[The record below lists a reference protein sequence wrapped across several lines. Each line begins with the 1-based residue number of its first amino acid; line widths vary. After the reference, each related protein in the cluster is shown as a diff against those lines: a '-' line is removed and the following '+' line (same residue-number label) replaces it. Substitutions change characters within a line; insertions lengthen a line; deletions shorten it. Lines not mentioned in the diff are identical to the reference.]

1 MKQLSIFI
9 VFIFCGKMIFAQQ
22 ENAPKTYALVIGV
35 AKYLDPEIPQLQFAN
50 RDATIFAEFLR
61 SKAGGSVP
69 KENIRL
75 LVDETATSGA
85 VTNAI
90 YWLKEICNKGDK
102 VYIYFSGHGDL
113 ENITMY
119 NNGFLIC
126 YDSPPFNYVN
136 LALSINY
143 LNDIANTIS
152 IKKQA
157 HVIMITD
164 ACHSGKMTEKVF
176 KGNFLAGNQLRTVK
190 NNEIRIT
197 SSAADQLSNEKA
209 DWGGGRGVFSYYLI
223 NGLKGLAVRSNADKI
238 TLDDIR
244 VYLDS
249 SLKND
254 LVLKQDSTIQ
264 TPVVNGK
271 GNFILSQIDT
281 TALITAKKEVT
292 QDTLMHRM
300 MMVMAAAPEETTP
313 DQYFYNLLKQYRIEG
328 ITDSFSL
335 NEVPAETIPFVLIDS
350 LIKQDYN
357 ESGKTKLQ
365 ELKQTLLANK
375 ETLKEFKNTLAT
387 AFDEAGQRVIT
398 QYLRGDAAELEKR
411 RYYNVGNNSYNVYP
425 RMFEV
430 ALKLVSPDNIY
441 YYNNLKVKL
450 HYFSGVNARLK
461 ITVESDKDKRKQW
474 IEAALAEQKKALKLE
489 QYAPYIYNEIGIL
502 YSYKNDFL
510 KAAANFRNAA
520 NRAPNWAIPYSNLA
534 DLYTANNQ
542 LEKARLYID
551 TAKSLQPDYQD
562 IYNSFGLIY
571 EKKKSLLQA
580 EEAFHKSI
588 KLNSLNYLP
597 FERLGFLYMN
607 TNKYAV
613 ADSFLFEAAS
623 RKKGYFFD
631 EQNNPRHMRLPKVT
645 NIPGIESITDPR
657 LVAPND
663 VAGHFALGYQAL
675 RDFDRVAAEDEF
687 RKVIEL
693 DKKNPLA
700 YHYLG
705 RTLFEQKRWQE
716 CELILKLAMDHYM
729 EYPSWLRY
737 SDSLLARSALDF
749 FTDLGIDSCFRYGY
763 YNQQEDYLMLAQLY
777 QNWGHYGEAE
787 TYYLKFIESDSAY
800 FPGYIQLARLYE
812 NTGRYNE
819 AEMLLNN
826 YYIKYQKG
834 MAEILNFYKRITQQF
849 PENGEWFLKAGLF
862 QFAFAQKEPGRYWDD
877 TKIIDPFTGEISYAY
892 LQKSAYKIPDP
903 ILPRL
908 IPYGTV
914 IKHIDPKV
922 RLMPFTDGIYFLKK
936 SLRTLAF
943 DEKLLAGINGKIG
956 DLYDWQG
963 LPDSAVYFFQAS
975 IDLNADDAGI
985 RNRMVETLLKTYRF
999 TEALIQL
1006 DSLSNRNELN
1016 FAKELML
1023 VKYKIQDGQIKEAEK
1038 ILGEAEKINPSFN
1051 LELALLKA
1059 TLAEKNG
1066 NIKQALEIYTGI
1078 YQMNKNDS
1086 INLYNMARQYA
1097 LLGNKTEAWKWLEMA
1112 MQQGFNYRNVL
1123 QYDPALKNL
1132 RKQGASH
1139 PRFLDLKAKE
1149 YFSSDFTRWNEMFT
1163 GLTENPASS
1172 FK

>member
-1 MKQLSIFI
+1 MRKLSIFI
-9 VFIFCGKMIFAQQ
+9 IIIFCSNIIFAQQ
-22 ENAPKTYALVIGV
+22 ETAPKTYALIIGV
-35 AKYLDPEIPQLQFAN
+35 AKYLYPEIPQLQFAN

-126 YDSPPFNYVN
+126 YDSPSFNYVN
-136 LALSINY
+136 LALSIDY

-176 KGNFLAGNQLRTVK
+176 KGNFLAANQLRTAK
-190 NNEIRIT
+190 KNEIRIT
-197 SSAADQLSNEKA
+197 SSAANQLSNEKA
-209 DWGGGRGVFSYYLI
+209 DWGEGRGVFSYYLI
-223 NGLKGLAVRSNADKI
+223 NGLKGLAARSNADKI
-238 TLDDIR
+238 TLDDIKI
-244 VYLDS
+244 YLDS

-254 LVLKQDSTIQ
+254 LVLKQENTIQ

-271 GNFILSQIDT
+271 GDFVLSKIDT
-281 TALITAKKEVT
+281 AALITAKKEVT

-300 MMVMAAAPEETTP
+300 MMANSAAPEETTP

-328 ITDSFSL
+328 ITDSFNL
-335 NEVPAETIPFVLIDS
+335 NDVPAEAIPFVLIDS

-357 ESGKTKLQ
+357 ESGKIKLR
-365 ELKQTLLANK
+365 ELKQSLLANK
-375 ETLKEFKNTLAT
+375 ETLKEFKNILAT

-430 ALKLVSPDNIY
+430 ALKLISPDNTY
-441 YYNNLKVKL
+441 YYNNLKVKM

-461 ITVESDKDKRKQW
+461 IVVESDKGKRKQW

-489 QYAPYIYNEIGIL
+489 EFAPYIYNEIGIL
-502 YSYKNDFL
+502 YAYKKDFL
-510 KAAANFRNAA
+510 KAAAYFREAA
-520 NRAPNWAIPYSNLA
+520 NRAPDWAIPYSNLA

-551 TAKSLQPDYQD
+551 TAKTLQPDYQD
-562 IYNSFGLIY
+562 IYNGFGLIY
-571 EKKKSLLQA
+571 EKKKNLLQA

-597 FERLGFLYMN
+597 FERLGFLYIN

-613 ADSFLFEAAS
+613 ADSFLYEAAS
-623 RKKGYFFD
+623 RKKGYYFD
-631 EQNNPRHMRLPKVT
+631 ETGNRKNMKFPKPD
-645 NIPGIESITDPR
+645 NIPGIEAITDPR
-657 LVAPND
+657 LVTPNN

-675 RDFDRVAAEDEF
+675 RDFDLVAAEEEF

-716 CELILKLAMDHYM
+716 GELILKLAMDHYM
-729 EYPSWLRY
+729 HHSTWLQY
-737 SDSLLARSALDF
+737 SDSVLARSAIDA
-749 FTDLGIDSCFRYGY
+749 FTDMGIDSCFRYGY
-763 YNQQEDYLMLAQLY
+763 YNQQEDFLLLAQLY
-777 QNWGHYGEAE
+777 ENWGHYGEAE
-787 TYYLKFIESDSAY
+787 TYYLKFIESDSVY
-800 FPGYIQLARLYE
+800 LPGYIKLAKLYE

-834 MAEILNFYKRITQQF
+834 LAEVLNFYNLTTQLF

-862 QFAFAQKEPGRYWDD
+862 QFAFAQKEPQRYWDD
-877 TKIIDPFTGEISYAY
+877 TKIIDPFTGEIAYAY
-892 LQKSAYKIPDP
+892 PQKRDIKIPDQ

-914 IKHIDPKV
+914 INNRVNKV
-922 RLMPFTDGIYFLKK
+922 RLAPFTNGIYYLKK
-936 SLRTLAF
+936 SLAILPF
-943 DEKLLAGINGKIG
+943 DEKLLAGINAKIG
-956 DLYDWQG
+956 DLYAWQG
-963 LPDSAVYFFQAS
+963 LPDSAVYFYQAS
-975 IDLNADDAGI
+975 IELNEDDAGV
-985 RNRMVETLLKTYRF
+985 RNKLIEILSKTYRF
-999 TEALIQL
+999 TEALMQL

-1016 FAKELML
+1016 FDKELML
-1023 VKYKIQDGQIKEAEK
+1023 AKYKLQDGQIAEAEK
-1038 ILGEAEKINPSFN
+1038 LLVNAEKINPAFN
-1051 LELALLKA
+1051 LELASLKA
-1059 TLAEKNG
+1059 ALAEKAANL
-1066 NIKQALEIYTGI
+1066 KQALEIYKSI
-1078 YQMNKNDS
+1078 YQINKKDS
-1086 INLYNMARQYA
+1086 ITLYNIARIYA
-1097 LLGNKTEAWKWLEMA
+1097 LMGNSSEAWKWLDISL
-1112 MQQGFNYRNVL
+1112 QQGFNYKTVL
-1123 QYDPALKNL
+1123 QYDPALKSL
-1132 RKQGASH
+1132 RKEAGWNVKFKS
-1139 PRFLDLKAKE
+1139 FKSKE
-1149 YFSSDFTRWNEMFT
+1149 YFLPDFTKWNEMFS
-1163 GLTENPASS
+1163 GLTENPASR
-1172 FK
+1172 FQ